1 MPDDSENGDPALY
14 DIYLSAASRLRRR
27 HTVPSLGQR
36 STTRKLYS
44 DGARRRRG
52 STLPRSYRRHRRLRL
67 WHTIPRRLAHYCMLS
82 TRMTRSMR
90 SSLGNTQVSF
100 HSCVYEVRR
109 QLTLF
114 IRVPPNMDSGQS
126 AENGLRAIGE
136 DGGDVCGLYG
146 RVSLSG
152 KPSKGSRRFP
162 QLRCSG
168 QYAFNQ

>member
-1 MPDDSENGDPALY
+1 MSNSVGAVGWWCFCNSEVSSIRCLSANSTRSRSHLDCHLQAGLISCSPPDYSPKNAWATHLPSHRQRPVPKIVPDDSENGDPALY

-27 HTVPSLGQR
+27 HTVSSLGQR

-90 SSLGNTQVSF
+90 SSLGNTQS
-100 HSCVYEVRR
+100 
-109 QLTLF
+109 T
-114 IRVPPNMDSGQS
+114 
-126 AENGLRAIGE
+126 A
-136 DGGDVCGLYG
+136 
-146 RVSLSG
+146 
-152 KPSKGSRRFP
+152 
-162 QLRCSG
+162 
-168 QYAFNQ
+168 